1 MNADEVSRILARIQL
16 DDNREID
23 EEGVVLGSWIE
34 KIGDLPFDLAYEALL
49 MHGRESKEYLTAGH
63 IRANVK
69 LLTARLTR
77 AERVATAQRR
87 EIRGPVI
94 TLDRAKFEAETQ
106 SAIREHRIARGVDPE
121 TGKPVEP

>member
-1 MNADEVSRILARIQL
+1 MNADEASRILARIQL

-49 MHGRESKEYLTAGH
+49 MHGRESTAYLTAGH

-69 LLTARLTR
+69 LLTARLAR
-77 AERVATAQRR
+77 AERVATAQLR

-94 TLDRAKFEAETQ
+94 TLDRDKFEAETQ
-106 SAIREHRIARGVDPE
+106 AAIREHRIARGVDPD
-121 TGKPVEP
+121 TGKPVVL